1 MTATPP
7 TDRWIEHAQGRLFA
21 RRWQGSDAQAAPLL
35 LFHDSLGAVELWRD
49 FPAALAEATGRSVVA
64 YDRLGFG
71 RSDARSGLP
80 PLDFVVDESRSY
92 LDALLTQLGITRF
105 VALGHSVGGGMAIE
119 TAVQRPEACEAL
131 IVIAAQIFPE
141 AHTLDGIRAAAPHV
155 RSPEQVQKLARYHGD
170 KAEWVLSAW
179 IDRWL
184 DPAFAT
190 WTLKARLPQVRCPM
204 LALYGSKDEYCSAMH
219 GQLIWQQTAGRATVQ
234 TLDGLGHVPHREDLG
249 QVTGLIADFLR
260 ISLSPPHTDS
270 RVTTR

>member
-7 TDRWIEHAQGRLFA
+7 SDHWIEHAQGRLFA
-21 RRWQGSDAQAAPLL
+21 RRWPGRHAQAAPLL

-49 FPAALAEATGRSVVA
+49 FPAALAEATGRTVVA

-71 RSDARSGLP
+71 RSDPRRGLP
-80 PLDFVVDESRSY
+80 PLDFVADESRSY
-92 LDALLTQLGITRF
+92 LGALLQQLGIGRF

-119 TAVQRPEACEAL
+119 TAVQRPEVCEAL
-131 IVIAAQIFPE
+131 VVIAAQIFPE

-155 RSPEQVQKLARYHGD
+155 RSPEQVGKLARYHGD

-184 DPAFAT
+184 DPAFAA
-190 WTLKARLPQVRCPM
+190 WTLEARLPLVRCPM
-204 LALYGSKDEYCSAMH
+204 LALYGSKDEYCSATH
-219 GQLIWQQTAGRATVQ
+219 GQLIAQHTEGRATVH

-249 QVTGLIADFLR
+249 RVTGLIADFLR
-260 ISLSPPHTDS
+260 ALPAP
-270 RVTTR
+270 